1 MYLLL
6 FGTKPLL
13 KTEKRSFYRK
23 YLDSKGQE
31 EGRINHNNI
40 FGGNYEGSEPVPTNL
55 AGLRVLVLSWQ
66 WEK

>member
-6 FGTKPLL
+6 LGAEPLL

-31 EGRINHNNI
+31 EGRINHNN
-40 FGGNYEGSEPVPTNL
+40 FAGGRDYEESEPVPMNL
-55 AGLRVLVLSWQ
+55 AGLRALVLSWQ
-66 WEK
+66 